1 MRFRSILLL
10 LAFALASPTF
20 AHGDKKH
27 VIGTIEKLSPEAITV
42 KTKEG
47 KTVDVKLAA
56 TTTYVTSDDK
66 PAKFADLAVGQR
78 VVVHADPKG
87 ADLVAATVKFATA
100 GTAPAAAASPK

>member
-1 MRFRSILLL
+1 MKFRWIVLLIAL
-10 LAFALASPTF
+10 VLAAPTF

-47 KTVDVKLAA
+47 KTVDVKLAT

-66 PAKFADLAVGQR
+66 PARFADLAVGQR

-87 ADLVAATVKFATA
+87 ADLIAATVKFSTA
-100 GTAPAAAASPK
+100 GTTPAAAASPK